1 MSNTKIV
8 IDKERFDIEVNHLKE
23 EYNIILRIPHTEI
36 QIDQSI
42 EERAKN
48 YAVEKWGHR
57 DEDTETGFEEGAT
70 SQQII
75 DQLNVNE
82 KDVNDSELFT
92 IKLTKKEVM
101 MLKSC
106 LSSLYQNRIPA
117 GDVLSFA
124 SKLED
129 EVKEYIKSN
138 DNQTKSKG
146 LKCTRCGSEKLTL
159 CSVDEFACDDCGEFP
174 ITN

>member
-129 EVKEYIKSN
+129 EVKELVGEKMTKLEYLENKSIYTDFGTSN
-138 DNQTKSKG
+138 VNNTASLINLAVKQN
-146 LKCTRCGSEKLTL
+146 L
-159 CSVDEFACDDCGEFP
+159 
-174 ITN
+174 I